1 MKGNGGSK
9 SGVELVGGLYVN
21 INISKIEKHR
31 KKKHTAVPIVPVVLV
46 VPVILVPVILCRH
59 HRPCRPRRTVGGG
72 GCLRYR
78 SEDELENVKFF

>member
-31 KKKHTAVPIVPVVLV
+31 KKNIPLFLSFLSSSLFLLSSFLSSSVATIALVALIAQLV
-46 VPVILVPVILCRH
+46 VVVV
-59 HRPCRPRRTVGGG
+59 
-72 GCLRYR
+72 
-78 SEDELENVKFF
+78 